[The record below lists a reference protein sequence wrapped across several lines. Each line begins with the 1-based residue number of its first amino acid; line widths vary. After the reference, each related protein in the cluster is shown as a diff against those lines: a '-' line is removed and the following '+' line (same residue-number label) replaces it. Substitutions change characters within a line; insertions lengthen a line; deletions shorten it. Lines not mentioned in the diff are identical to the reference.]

1 MSMPVS
7 GGAATS
13 DLGGGFVL
21 THLQHGESA
30 VHAAPLTG
38 AGVTAMMSTQ
48 SVNARNADETLE
60 WVRSAG
66 LATDALTAVAQVHGA
81 DIARASP
88 GASSGT
94 ADGLLTDDAALVLSV
109 KIADCAPIWIA
120 DRASSRF
127 ALLHAGWRG
136 VSSHIATN
144 AVASMRAAGSDPA
157 NLVAAVGPHL
167 QSCCFEVG
175 PEVAERFSRWPRS
188 VKPADDLRAPRIRND
203 SFAIDLGI
211 AIAAQLREAGVTE
224 DAVFVASACTR
235 CSPIGFHSYRR
246 NGAGGPLMI
255 AVAARRP

>member
-1 MSMPVS
+1 MRMPVS
-7 GGAATS
+7 GDAATS

-21 THLQHGESA
+21 THLAQGESA
-30 VHAAPLTG
+30 VQATPLAA
-38 AGVTAMMSTQ
+38 AGVTAVMSTQ
-48 SVNARNADETLE
+48 GLNARNTDETLA
-60 WVRSAG
+60 WIRNAG
-66 LATDALTAVAQVHGA
+66 LAANAVTAAAQVHGA
-81 DIARASP
+81 DIVRARP

-94 ADGLLTDDAALVLSV
+94 GDGLLTDDAGLVLSV
-109 KIADCAPIWIA
+109 KIADCAPVWIA
-120 DRASSRF
+120 DRASKRF

-144 AVASMRAAGSDPA
+144 AVTALRAAGSEPA

-188 VKPADDLRAPRIRND
+188 VKPADELRAPRVRDD

-211 AIAAQLREAGVTE
+211 AIAAQLREAGMPE

-235 CSPIGFHSYRR
+235 CSPVGFHSYRR

-255 AVAARRP
+255 AVGVRRL